1 MMPASSSWQTVNIG
15 DIAHT
20 PGVLA
25 LLEKHLPHAEIRLWP
40 SKVDESTQEEK
51 EFKTGEREWK
61 VISWT
66 ANHKEW
72 GEASVGFL
80 FSEVG
85 GGKVLT
91 VTYWISKKDSDK
103 SMATLE
109 KIFSSV
115 KSVN

>member
-1 MMPASSSWQTVNIG
+1 M
-15 DIAHT
+15 
-20 PGVLA
+20 
-25 LLEKHLPHAEIRLWP
+25 
-40 SKVDESTQEEK
+40 
-51 EFKTGEREWK
+51 
-61 VISWT
+61 
-66 ANHKEW
+66 
-72 GEASVGFL
+72 GFL